1 MFLWLLGIG
10 FGLLG
15 ISWFTLEYASAF
27 RFSADYRLS
36 YIKERLN
43 YLTPLYLIG
52 AAAVALTL
60 ISWIEPWYKVYISY
74 VTVLGLTVGG
84 KVFFNR
90 MRRGLI
96 RALDVY
102 DLDLDLP
109 IVSAAVSLISLNS
122 IINILMINLISTVAL
137 FLESVIIYVRASRKL
152 FDVGRVS
159 AVLYSLPQLVI
170 ALYALY
176 VSVRSIIVFVIAL
189 FVLALFIGDLA
200 YLMIKS
206 P

>member
-1 MFLWLLGIG
+1 MLLWLLGVG

-15 ISWFTLEYASAF
+15 ISWLILEYTSAS
-27 RFSADYRLS
+27 RFSVDYRLS

-43 YLTPLYLIG
+43 YLIPLYLIG

-60 ISWIEPWYKVYISY
+60 VSWVEPWYRAYISY

-84 KVFFNR
+84 KVFLNR
-90 MRRGLI
+90 MRRGFM
-96 RALDVY
+96 RVLDVY

-109 IVSAAVSLISLNS
+109 IVSAAVSLIPLNS
-122 IINILMINLISTVAL
+122 VINILIINLASTATL
-137 FLESVIIYVRASRKL
+137 FLESIIMYVRASRKF
-152 FDVGRVS
+152 FDVGRTN
-159 AVLYSLPQLVI
+159 ALLYSLPLLVI

-176 VSVRSIIVFVIAL
+176 VSVRSIAVFAIAL
-189 FVLALFIGDLA
+189 LTLALFISDLMR
-200 YLMIKS
+200 LVIKG

>member
-1 MFLWLLGIG
+1 MLLWLLGVG

-15 ISWFTLEYASAF
+15 ISWLILEYTSAS
-27 RFSADYRLS
+27 RFSVDYRLS

-43 YLTPLYLIG
+43 YLIPLYLIG

-60 ISWIEPWYKVYISY
+60 VSWVEPWYRAYISY

-84 KVFFNR
+84 KVFLNR
-90 MRRGLI
+90 MRRGFM
-96 RALDVY
+96 RVLDVY

-109 IVSAAVSLISLNS
+109 IVSAAVSLVPLNS
-122 IINILMINLISTVAL
+122 VIDILIINLVSTATL
-137 FLESVIIYVRASRKL
+137 FLESIIMYVRASRKF
-152 FDVGRVS
+152 FDVGRTN
-159 AVLYSLPQLVI
+159 ALLYSLPLLVI

-176 VSVRSIIVFVIAL
+176 VSVRSIAVFAIAL
-189 FVLALFIGDLA
+189 LTLALFISDLMR
-200 YLMIKS
+200 LVIKG

>member
-1 MFLWLLGIG
+1 MGVG

-15 ISWFTLEYASAF
+15 TSWFILEYASAF
-27 RFSADYRLS
+27 RFSVDYRSS

-43 YLTPLYLIG
+43 YLTPLYAVG
-52 AAAVALTL
+52 AATVALA
-60 ISWIEPWYKVYISY
+60 SWAAPWYRAYMSY
-74 VTVLGLTVGG
+74 VTALGLTVGG
-84 KVFFNR
+84 KVFLNR
-90 MRRGLI
+90 VRRGFI

-109 IVSAAVSLISLNS
+109 IVSVAVSLISLNS
-122 IINILMINLISTVAL
+122 LLNTLIINLVSTATL

-159 AVLYSLPQLVI
+159 ALVYSIPPLAI

-176 VSVRSIIVFVIAL
+176 TSLESMVIFTLAL
-189 FVLALFIGDLA
+189 LVLALFIGDLMH
-200 YLMIKS
+200 LMIKG

>member
-15 ISWFTLEYASAF
+15 ISWFILEYVSAF
-27 RFSADYRLS
+27 RLSADYRLS

-43 YLTPLYLIG
+43 YLTPLYLVG

-60 ISWIEPWYKVYISY
+60 ISWIKPWYKVYISY
-74 VTVLGLTVGG
+74 VTILSLTVSG
-84 KVFFNR
+84 KVFLNR
-90 MRRGLI
+90 VRRGFI

-109 IVSAAVSLISLNS
+109 IVSAAVSLVPLNS
-122 IINILMINLISTVAL
+122 VINILMVNLISTATL
-137 FLESVIIYVRASRKL
+137 FLESIIMYVRASRKL
-152 FDVGRVS
+152 FDVGRLS
-159 AVLYSLPQLVI
+159 ALIYSLPLLTI
-170 ALYALY
+170 ALYALSS
-176 VSVRSIIVFVIAL
+176 SVESIIIFIIAL
-189 FVLALFIGDLA
+189 LALILFIGDLL
-200 YLMIKS
+200 YLIVKG

>member
-1 MFLWLLGIG
+1 MGIG

-15 ISWFTLEYASAF
+15 VSWFTLEYASAF
-27 RFSADYRLS
+27 RLSADYRLS

-52 AAAVALTL
+52 AAAVVLTL

-109 IVSAAVSLISLNS
+109 IVSAAISLIPLSS
-122 IINILMINLISTVAL
+122 VINILMINLVSTAAL

-159 AVLYSLPQLVI
+159 AILYSLPQLVI

-200 YLMIKS
+200 YLMIRS

>member
-1 MFLWLLGIG
+1 MLLWLLGVG

-15 ISWFTLEYASAF
+15 ISWLILEYTSAS
-27 RFSADYRLS
+27 RFSVDYRLS

-43 YLTPLYLIG
+43 YLIPLYLIG

-60 ISWIEPWYKVYISY
+60 VSWVEPWYRAYISY

-84 KVFFNR
+84 KVFLNR
-90 MRRGLI
+90 ARRGFM
-96 RALDVY
+96 RVLDVY

-109 IVSAAVSLISLNS
+109 IVSAAVSLVPLNS
-122 IINILMINLISTVAL
+122 VINILIINLASTATL
-137 FLESVIIYVRASRKL
+137 FLESIIMYVRASRKF
-152 FDVGRVS
+152 FDVGRTN
-159 AVLYSLPQLVI
+159 ALLYSLPLLVI

-176 VSVRSIIVFVIAL
+176 VSVRSIAVFAIAML
-189 FVLALFIGDLA
+189 TLALFISDLMR
-200 YLMIKS
+200 LVIKG